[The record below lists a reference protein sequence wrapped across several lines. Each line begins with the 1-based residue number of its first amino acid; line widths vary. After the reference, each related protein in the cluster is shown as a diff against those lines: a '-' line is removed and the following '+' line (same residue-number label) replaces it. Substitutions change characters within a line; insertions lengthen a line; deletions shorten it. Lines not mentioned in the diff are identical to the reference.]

1 MISCDEQV
9 VGHMFAY
16 TIVHELLAKSN
27 SERNLVK
34 KIIDG
39 IVGKC
44 CVTCMTVV
52 CVGMLISC
60 FVEASVSIVSYT
72 FQNILERTYIVAC
85 YFGKCV

>member
-1 MISCDEQV
+1 VISCDVQV

-27 SERNLVK
+27 SERNLVT

-44 CVTCMTVV
+44 CVTCVIVV
-52 CVGMLISC
+52 
-60 FVEASVSIVSYT
+60 
-72 FQNILERTYIVAC
+72 
-85 YFGKCV
+85 